1 VDFIPPVKE
10 DGNESDDAHMASSS
24 PPPLIQNRS
33 NTSEERQGDV
43 GQVLDLLQV
52 AESGLLAIHD
62 PGAIVEAVR
71 SISAVKA
78 ISAFLNQ
85 NAVANEA
92 TLILERCER
101 MGTLGEGDRAWL
113 LIAVDRLR
121 LLTVDPHHSSA
132 PKTLLIPVAM
142 AHLERL
148 ITVVKE
154 LSRRLSQNSD
164 DQVAELLAELR
175 ISSQMLLRIPVAP
188 LVARLQVHALRFER
202 VLIVR
207 GDDLALASEML
218 RRLQKILPSLITAA
232 AREKGCSPQLTLV
245 FLQRDRELV
254 VRLACDCLIVV
265 PAMVVKTLR
274 DCGSLSQDD
283 GILSLRLRI
292 TPET

>member
-1 VDFIPPVKE
+1 MDFIPSGRE
-10 DGNESDDAHMASSS
+10 DGYESDDVHRASSS
-24 PPPLIQNRS
+24 ALPRTRNLSDTS
-33 NTSEERQGDV
+33 NERQRYV
-43 GQVLDLLQV
+43 AQVLDLLQV
-52 AESGLLAIHD
+52 AEAGLLAVHD
-62 PGAIVEAVR
+62 PSAIDEAVR
-71 SISAVKA
+71 SFSAVKA
-78 ISAFLNQ
+78 ISAFLSQ

-121 LLTVDPHHSSA
+121 LLAVDPHHSST
-132 PKTLLIPVAM
+132 PKTLLMPVAM

-148 ITVVKE
+148 ITVVEE
-154 LSRRLSQNSD
+154 LSRRLSQHSD
-164 DQVAELLAELR
+164 AQVAALLAELR
-175 ISSQMLLRIPVAP
+175 TSSHMLLRIPVAP
-188 LVARLQVHALRFER
+188 LVARLQAHALRFDR

-218 RRLQKILPSLITAA
+218 HRLEKILPPLITAA
-232 AREKGCSPQLTLV
+232 AREKDCSSQLTLV

-254 VRLACDCLIVV
+254 VRLACDCLIAV
-265 PAMVVKTLR
+265 PAVVVKTLR

-283 GILSLRLRI
+283 GVLSLRLRI